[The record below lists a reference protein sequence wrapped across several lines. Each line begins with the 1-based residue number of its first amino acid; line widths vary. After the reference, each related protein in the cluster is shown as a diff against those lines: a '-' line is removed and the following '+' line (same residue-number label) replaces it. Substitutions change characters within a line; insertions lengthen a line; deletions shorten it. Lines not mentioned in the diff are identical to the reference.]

1 MKCILTLA
9 SYSTDDLRELKSS
22 SEPVTQV
29 SISDESMETL
39 KTDATKLQDFT
50 EDTLEVEDSSTF
62 SSSPRHETGIT
73 EIAYNSDGKTTQSSS
88 SVKREVNQNESNL
101 SAIEEPQDSKSDI
114 FLKDEDYEDQ
124 KLVSKDEE
132 SHTSCMTNEKL
143 KLKEKREISNED
155 DIENVND
162 QPLQDEVNVFEDFR
176 LKYFTSD
183 IGSLFGDLASMPDE
197 AQAPDIGETN
207 TSEVATR
214 EKRLAPDC
222 SGCQPSAQ
230 KYLRGHGRFKRR
242 LQMGFLHRSDPS
254 SKAIKGKK
262 PKIDRLFQSSASQ
275 IRRSDKRKSG

>member
-1 MKCILTLA
+1 
-9 SYSTDDLRELKSS
+9 
-22 SEPVTQV
+22 
-29 SISDESMETL
+29 METL
-39 KTDATKLQDFT
+39 TTDAAKIQDLT
-50 EDTLEVEDSSTF
+50 ENTLEVEDSSTF

-73 EIAYNSDGKTTQSSS
+73 EIAYNSDSKTIQSSS

-101 SAIEEPQDSKSDI
+101 SAIEEPQDSKSDM
-114 FLKDEDYEDQ
+114 FSKDEDYEEDQ
-124 KLVSKDEE
+124 KLVNKDEE
-132 SHTSCMTNEKL
+132 SHISCTTNEKVN
-143 KLKEKREISNED
+143 LKEKREIRNED

-162 QPLQDEVNVFEDFR
+162 QPLQDEINVFEDFR

-197 AQAPDIGETN
+197 AQASDIGETS

-222 SGCQPSAQ
+222 SGCHPSAQ
-230 KYLRGHGRFKRR
+230 KDSRGHGRFKRR